1 MVVAGDV
8 TPQGPLSLLGIIRLP
23 YSITIYLEPYLCVLQ
38 LCRDLIHPHH
48 DNEIAQ
54 SQAACC
60 DCDGQF
66 IEQPE
71 DFVRLWMHLGFVNG
85 ASAYL
90 HDYSANAQLQA

>member
-1 MVVAGDV
+1 M
-8 TPQGPLSLLGIIRLP
+8 TPPLLCHIRVP
-23 YSITIYLEPYLCVLQ
+23 HRISINCEPDLSMLQ

-60 DCDGQF
+60 DCNGRS
-66 IEQPE
+66 IEPPE

-90 HDYSANAQLQA
+90 HEYSANAQLQA